1 MRDISDANDI
11 KTLVEHFYGKV
22 MNDPIIGFLFT
33 DIAAID
39 LEHHLPKISAFWSWQ
54 LLGIPG
60 YSGRTFEKH
69 VTLNQ
74 RATMNADHFHRWLY
88 LFTGSVDALFAGPVA
103 DAAKLRAGAI
113 AKSMQQAL
121 ASRSTGE
128 AWEGDEALGVQLF
141 VPVGSPA

>member
-22 MNDPIIGFLFT
+22 MKDPIIGFLFT

-69 VTLNQ
+69 VTLHQ
-74 RATMNADHFHRWLY
+74 RAALNADHFHRWLY
-88 LFTGSVDALFAGPVA
+88 LFRGSVDALFAGPVA
-103 DAAKLRAGAI
+103 DAAKARAAAI
-113 AKSMQQAL
+113 AQSMQQAL
-121 ASRSTGE
+121 ANRSANATL
-128 AWEGDEALGVQLF
+128 EGDEALGVQLF
-141 VPVGSPA
+141 VPVGRTA